1 MDEDDEDFDVFEK
14 ILDMKLKVVLEFGIG
29 ILKKKRLVV
38 DDLFFEE
45 IEFLLGKFLDILY
58 YF

>member
-29 ILKKKRLVV
+29 ILKKRLVV